1 MFKKGISKKAA
12 LVAGLMLASA
22 TMFGCANSGQQAA
35 KPADQKAP
43 AATTQKRDIVAD
55 KGVVAAAQPL
65 AAQVGV
71 DVLKKGGNAFDA
83 AVATSFSLGVVEPN
97 ATSMGGGGFAIL
109 YVAKENKAY
118 VVDFRECAP
127 AKATPSFFKLT
138 DKGQINEQDLLVGWS
153 AVGVPGELR
162 GMEMINQKFGTMKWA
177 DLIAPAIKQ
186 AEEGITV
193 SQTLYNIEK
202 DEVEH
207 LSKAPSKAS
216 FFEKTF
222 YKDGLPVEKG
232 QKVVNKDY
240 AESLKKVAKGGADVL
255 YKGEIADAIVK
266 SAARDGK
273 GWITKEDL
281 ANYKAILREP
291 LQTTYRG
298 YTIDVLPPPSSGGLT
313 VAEMLNIMEGY
324 DIAKMKAGSADYI
337 HTFIEAQK
345 LAFADRNKYM
355 ADPAFTKVPTVG
367 LLNKKYA
374 ETLRAKIDPK
384 KATSEKAK
392 YSDPIPFERPSTT
405 SFSVIDKDGN
415 MITITQTINDF
426 FGAGVVPDGTGIM
439 MNNEMDD
446 FSTDLKSV
454 NCVAPGKRP
463 LSSMSPVI
471 VSKDGKPFMTV
482 GTPGGPRIISAITNI
497 LVNVID
503 FGMDIQ
509 PAINAARFHN
519 PNGKD
524 SDIEKGFPET
534 VMKALTDMGHTF
546 KVRNANDLFFGGV
559 QGILYGKDGKLH
571 GGADP
576 RRDGQAL
583 GY

>member
-1 MFKKGISKKAA
+1 VYERGRKFS
-12 LVAGLMLASA
+12 
-22 TMFGCANSGQQAA
+22 CANSGQQA

-138 DKGQINEQDLLVGWS
+138 DKGAINEQDLLVGWS

-337 HTFIEAQK
+337 HTFIETQK

-482 GTPGGPRIISAITNI
+482 GSPGGPRIISAITNI

>member
-22 TMFGCANSGQQAA
+22 TMFGCANSGQQA

-138 DKGQINEQDLLVGWS
+138 DKGAINEQDLLVGWS

>member
-22 TMFGCANSGQQAA
+22 TIFGCANSGQQA

-138 DKGQINEQDLLVGWS
+138 DKGAINEQDLLVGWS

-186 AEEGITV
+186 AEEGIIV

-232 QKVVNKDY
+232 QRVINKDY

-313 VAEMLNIMEGY
+313 VAEMLNILEGY
-324 DIAKMKAGSADYI
+324 DIAKMKPGSADYI
-337 HTFIEAQK
+337 HTFIETQK

-471 VSKDGKPFMTV
+471 VSKDGKPFLTV

-497 LVNVID
+497 LVNIID

-509 PAINAARFHN
+509 PAISAARFHN

-524 SDIEKGFPET
+524 SDIEKGFPDG
-534 VMKALTDMGHTF
+534 VMKALQDMGHTF

>member
-22 TMFGCANSGQQAA
+22 TMFGCANSGQQA

-138 DKGQINEQDLLVGWS
+138 DKGAINEQDLLVGWS

-337 HTFIEAQK
+337 HTFIETQK